1 MKHPWQLGNT
11 DRKHRGGY
19 PAANW
24 ASHTANKQTKRQQR
38 TGRRSSATG
47 THRPHVTD
55 DVTLLNYPAE
65 VVVVFKKTPLVY
77 LGPHREC

>member
-1 MKHPWQLGNT
+1 MKHPWQLGDT
-11 DRKHRGGY
+11 VRKHRGGY

-47 THRPHVTD
+47 THRPHVTG
-55 DVTLLNYPAE
+55 DVTLLTIPPRLWWS
-65 VVVVFKKTPLVY
+65 FKGRP
-77 LGPHREC
+77 